1 LFAEHQRRQ
10 AEEQTTL
17 AISRELAA
25 QASLARASPE
35 DGLVRSTLL
44 AIESLRRRPTLEGQT
59 ALMADVPLLR
69 HRIARLA
76 HDGVVAAVAFSPNGT
91 RLATASG
98 DQTAR
103 LWEVATGRELARLA
117 HDGSVTAVAFSPDG
131 TRLATAS
138 MDSTA
143 RLWEVATGREL
154 GRLAH
159 HGVVLAVAFS
169 PDGTRLATASLD
181 KTARLW
187 EAAGRQ
193 LARLAIYGEVSDVAF
208 SPDGAMLAT
217 AGPGPRAR
225 LWLCR
230 TEDLIAAAC
239 RCLERNLTR
248 DEWHQYLGEAPYHA
262 TCPDLPLPGA
272 SQ

>member
-1 LFAEHQRRQ
+1 

-76 HDGVVAAVAFSPNGT
+76 HDGVVA
-91 RLATASG
+91 
-98 DQTAR
+98 
-103 LWEVATGRELARLA
+103 
-117 HDGSVTAVAFSPDG
+117 AVAFSPDG

>member
-76 HDGVVAAVAFSPNGT
+76 HDGVVAAVAFSPN
-91 RLATASG
+91 
-98 DQTAR
+98 
-103 LWEVATGRELARLA
+103 
-117 HDGSVTAVAFSPDG
+117 
-131 TRLATAS
+131 
-138 MDSTA
+138 
-143 RLWEVATGREL
+143 
-154 GRLAH
+154 
-159 HGVVLAVAFS
+159 
-169 PDGTRLATASLD
+169 GTRLATASLD

>member
-138 MDSTA
+138 
-143 RLWEVATGREL
+143 
-154 GRLAH
+154 
-159 HGVVLAVAFS
+159 
-169 PDGTRLATASLD
+169 LD

>member
-103 LWEVATGRELARLA
+103 LWEVATGREL
-117 HDGSVTAVAFSPDG
+117 
-131 TRLATAS
+131 
-138 MDSTA
+138 
-143 RLWEVATGREL
+143 W
-154 GRLAH
+154 RLAH